1 MSFPP
6 RSLNSSE
13 ETIKVFNL
21 LREKGKK
28 TSKCSACNR
37 PMDEHETKVFE
48 DHVSL
53 WIVFLGRDV

>member
-53 WIVFLGRDV
+53 